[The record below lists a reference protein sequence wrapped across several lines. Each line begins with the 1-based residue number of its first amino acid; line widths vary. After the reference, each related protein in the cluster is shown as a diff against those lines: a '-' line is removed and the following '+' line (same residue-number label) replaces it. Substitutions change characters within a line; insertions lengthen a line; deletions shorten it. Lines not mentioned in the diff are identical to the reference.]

1 MTTCSIAELSDRTAI
16 RVSGADAHKFLQD
29 VVTNDVTNAVDG
41 KAVHAALLTP
51 QGKILFDFFLLDRGD
66 HLLLECGRET
76 VDEFIRR
83 LTFYRLRAAV
93 EFEDLSD
100 EVKIWAAWDGTPALA
115 DNAIMYPDP
124 RLEALGSRAIIQAS
138 DEISQTACDVADE
151 DAYHRHRIS
160 LGVPEA
166 DRDYPLGETF
176 PHEADYDQLAGVDF
190 HKGCYVGQEV
200 VSRVQH
206 RGTARKRIVPVRG
219 SAELSAGAPVSVG
232 DTNIGVMGSVSGDR
246 GLAMVRLDRAE
257 KAISQG
263 QSLRAGDVEISL
275 EQPSW
280 ASFVV
285 PGADLPGAAQ

>member
-1 MTTCSIAELSDRTAI
+1 MTKCSIAELSDRTAV

-29 VVTNDVTNAVDG
+29 VVTNDVTKAVDG
-41 KAVHAALLTP
+41 TAVHAALLTP

-76 VDEFIRR
+76 VAEFIKR

-93 EFEDLSD
+93 DFEDLSD
-100 EVKIWAAWDGTPALA
+100 KVKVWAAWDGTPALP
-115 DNAIMYPDP
+115 DDAIPYADP
-124 RLEALGSRAIIQAS
+124 RFEALGSRVIVQAS
-138 DEISQTACDVADE
+138 DDISQSGCNVTGE
-151 DAYHRHRIS
+151 DAYHKHRIS

-166 DRDYPLGETF
+166 DKDYPLGETF

-219 SAELSAGAPVSVG
+219 KADLSSGAPVSVG
-232 DTNIGVMGSVSGDR
+232 EASIGVIGSVSGDR

-257 KAISQG
+257 KAIAQG
-263 QSLRAGDVEISL
+263 QSLQSGDVEISL
-275 EQPSW
+275 EQPGW
-280 ASFVV
+280 ASFEV
-285 PGADLPGAAQ
+285 PGAAR